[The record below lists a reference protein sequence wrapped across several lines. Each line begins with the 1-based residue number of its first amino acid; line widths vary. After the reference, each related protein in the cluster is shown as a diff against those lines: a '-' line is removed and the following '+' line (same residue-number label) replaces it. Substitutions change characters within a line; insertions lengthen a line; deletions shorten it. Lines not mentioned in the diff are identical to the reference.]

1 MKPNQPSPILRDPIL
16 DRIEAVQ
23 KRLAEGRP
31 GVGLPVWVKA
41 ALLGAGLT
49 LATGC
54 AKDPAGQAA
63 PQDAPAALPG
73 TMDAPPPEAMDAPPE
88 AMDAPPPEVKVEVPT
103 GDATGTMVADPPLTP
118 VTPKEPLPSDLVGST
133 QTNGM
138 VPQGL
143 GAYGAPPMQG
153 DIGVGQ
159 IGPIS
164 ITRQAP
170 AYGAPPMPGPTTG
183 TLRMAAS
190 PSVPADAPEAIRRT
204 AMIFHRILRACLISA
219 DRNSPLAPGDINLR
233 MTFSEGRL
241 KSMQVTGSRAQDV
254 AVKRCLAETNRKVQ
268 TLAPAVPSPEA
279 KAYAKPIDL
288 KFSWTR

>member
-1 MKPNQPSPILRDPIL
+1 MKSIETSQDLRDPIL

-23 KRLAEGRP
+23 KRLADGRP

-49 LATGC
+49 LAAGC

-63 PQDAPAALPG
+63 PQDTPVALPG
-73 TMDAPPPEAMDAPPE
+73 TMDAPPPEAMDAPL
-88 AMDAPPPEVKVEVPT
+88 PEVKVEVPT
-103 GDATGTMVADPPLTP
+103 GDATGTMEADTPLTP

-164 ITRQAP
+164 ITSQGV
-170 AYGAPPMPGPTTG
+170 AYGAPPMTGPTTG
-183 TLRMAAS
+183 TLRMTAS
-190 PSVPADAPEAIRRT
+190 PSVPADAPEDIRRT
-204 AMIFHRILRACLISA
+204 AMIFHRILRACLVAA
-219 DRNSPLAPGDINLR
+219 DRSSPLAPGDINLR
-233 MTFSEGRL
+233 MIFSEGLL

-279 KAYAKPIDL
+279 KAYARPIDL

>member
-1 MKPNQPSPILRDPIL
+1 MKPTEPSPNFRDPIL

-23 KRLAEGRP
+23 KRLADGRP

-49 LATGC
+49 LAAGC
-54 AKDPAGQAA
+54 AKDPAGKAA
-63 PQDAPAALPG
+63 SQDAPATLPG
-73 TMDAPPPEAMDAPPE
+73 TMDAPPE

-103 GDATGTMVADPPLTP
+103 GDATGTMAADPPVTP
-118 VTPKEPLPSDLVGST
+118 LTPKEPVPSDLVGST

-164 ITRQAP
+164 ITSQAP
-170 AYGAPPMPGPTTG
+170 AYGAPPMTGPTTG
-183 TLRMAAS
+183 TLRMTAS

-204 AMIFHRILRACLISA
+204 AMILHRILRACLVAA
-219 DRNSPLAPGDINLR
+219 DRSSPLEPGDINLR

-268 TLAPAVPSPEA
+268 TLVPASPSPEA